1 MVDRYPITIVVLTIA
16 MEIRNLHRDLIELH
30 GRPNKTYSEDGVR
43 QLLTTILSQ
52 NVADVQTAR
61 ASKQL
66 YAAYPDYR
74 AMETADH
81 DELAEVISDVG
92 LMNQKATRIQR
103 SLTAIR
109 EETGG
114 EYTLAFLGEMDTDKA
129 QAWLTDIKGVGPK
142 TASVV
147 LNFHFEKPTFAVDT
161 HIERL
166 ATRFGLIDESTT
178 AEQAHE
184 VLNEVIPDDIKYSLH
199 VLLIS
204 HGKEYCSAQT
214 PDCDNPVCD
223 TYCACEH
230 C

>member
-1 MVDRYPITIVVLTIA
+1 MD
-16 MEIRNLHRDLIELH
+16 IRDLHRDLIELH

-61 ASKQL
+61 ASKDL
-66 YAAYPDYR
+66 FAAYPDYQ
-74 AMETADH
+74 AMEAADH
-81 DELAEVISDVG
+81 GELADVISEVG
-92 LMNQKATRIQR
+92 LMNQKAERIQR
-103 SLTAIR
+103 SLQAIR

-114 EYTLAFLGEMDTDKA
+114 EYTLAFLGGMDTDAAK
-129 QAWLTDIKGVGPK
+129 AWLTDIKGVGSK

-166 ATRFGLIDESTT
+166 ATRFGLIEASTT
-178 AEQAHE
+178 ADQAHD
-184 VLNEVIPDDIKYSLH
+184 VLNELIPDDIKYSLH

-204 HGKEYCSAQT
+204 HGKEYCSAQS
-214 PDCDNPVCD
+214 PDCDNLVCE
-223 TYCACEH
+223 TYCDCEH